1 MESLKFTSLIPCKS
15 SVNLI
20 PTTKFVNHEVI
31 GQVGFVPL
39 WKRRST
45 RPAFR
50 LRAQVSGGSGG
61 AQDGASALEDQR
73 EEKGVLLGAETDS
86 SGSVIGFNLIPP
98 NGMFVCLYFQAC
110 FSIWLWLCYLGR
122 HLFEFFC
129 SYC

>member
-31 GQVGFVPL
+31 GQAGFVPL
-39 WKRRST
+39 WKRRSR
-45 RPAFR
+45 RPALR

-61 AQDGASALEDQR
+61 AQDGASAVEDQR

-98 NGMFVCLYFQAC
+98 NGMFVCLSFQAW
-110 FSIWLWLCYLGR
+110 FSILALALLSGQR
-122 HLFEFFC
+122 LV
-129 SYC
+129 

>member
-1 MESLKFTSLIPCKS
+1 MESLKFTSLIPCRA
-15 SVNLI
+15 SVNPI

-31 GQVGFVPL
+31 GQVGFVL

-45 RPAFR
+45 RPALR
-50 LRAQVSGGSGG
+50 LRAQVSGGRGG

-98 NGMFVCLYFQAC
+98 NGMFVCLSFQAC
-110 FSIWLWLCYLGR
+110 FSILALALLSR
-122 HLFEFFC
+122 QRLV
-129 SYC
+129 